1 MAVANPTSGAD
12 WLADFGKA
20 FGDMRAPT
28 VDLETVVAMQRK
40 NMEALTQANQ
50 LALEGAQAV
59 LRHQLELT
67 RRSME
72 EFQSMFTS
80 FFQPNGSM
88 EDRLAK
94 QAEFSKTALEKGLSN
109 AREIT
114 DLMTK
119 ANSEAFNVLSRR
131 VTETLEELQSYAKK
145 RANGD

>member
-1 MAVANPTSGAD
+1 MANPTPGAE
-12 WLADFGKA
+12 WLADFGKVL
-20 FGDMRAPT
+20 GDMRAPT

-59 LRHQLELT
+59 MRHQMEMT

-72 EFQSMFTS
+72 EFSTLFAS

-88 EDRLAK
+88 EERLAK
-94 QAEFSKTALEKGLSN
+94 QADISKAALEKGLSN

-119 ANSEAFNVLSRR
+119 ANSEAFNVLTRR
-131 VTETLEELQSYAKK
+131 VTETLEELRDYAKK
-145 RANGD
+145 RSNGG

>member
-1 MAVANPTSGAD
+1 MANPAPGAE
-12 WLADFGKA
+12 WLADFGKVL
-20 FGDMRAPT
+20 GDMRAPT

-59 LRHQLELT
+59 MRHQMEMA

-72 EFQSMFTS
+72 EFSTLFAG

-88 EDRLAK
+88 EERLAK
-94 QAEFSKTALEKGLSN
+94 QADMSKTALEKGLSN

-119 ANSEAFNVLSRR
+119 ANSEAFNVITRR
-131 VTETLEELQSYAKK
+131 VTETLEELRDYAKK
-145 RANGD
+145 RSNG

>member
-1 MAVANPTSGAD
+1 M
-12 WLADFGKA
+12 ADFGKA

-50 LALEGAQAV
+50 LAIEGAQAV

-72 EFQSMFTS
+72 EFSAMFTS

-88 EDRLAK
+88 EERLAK
-94 QAEFSKTALEKGLSN
+94 QAEFSKTALEKGMTN
-109 AREIT
+109 AREVT

-119 ANSEAFNVLSRR
+119 ANSEAFNVLTRR